1 MGISS
6 VRKQFIVVMVMVL
19 IATSVPATIG
29 AQSGERCFPETGFCI
44 SGRIREYWEA
54 NRGLEAFGLPVT
66 PQRRETIEGKSL
78 EVQWFQR
85 NRLEL
90 HPQNARP
97 FDVLLGRLGADRLA
111 QQSINPDIF
120 PKSSG
125 EQPRCR
131 FFPETEHH
139 VCGRM
144 LNKWREL
151 GLELDGQPNS
161 KSEAENLALFGL
173 PLSNEYTL
181 ALSDGVQRTV
191 QWFERARFEIH
202 VNEDNPSDTF
212 VLFGLLGNEIL
223 ETEKLLGGVTPPPP
237 PALNT
242 PQPRLAFETNSGL
255 NTRLFPPSAIN
266 QARFIHASNVFGSE
280 RTALTR
286 NHVQPDRRPTWSPD
300 GARIAFESARDSATT
315 DIYVMNADGS
325 NLRRLTSS
333 PANDGFPAW
342 SPDGRR
348 IAYASDSTG
357 DYEIYTIN
365 ADGSGSPT
373 RVTNNPSAQDTHPTW
388 SPDNSQIAYTA
399 NDGLNRGEWNIYSI
413 NANGGTPRLLTRTA
427 ADDQSPDW
435 SSTGQIAFKS
445 NRDGLW
451 QIFTMN
457 ADGSNQRNV
466 SNSSDNDEE
475 PAWSPDGRQIAYQTG
490 KFGPSEIFVMDASGA
505 NKRNVS
511 NSPASEEAPAWS
523 PPLRRDTAD
532 PCPYIPEP
540 VNARIS
546 PRRCV
551 RAGEELVIDIFG
563 FLANER
569 FEINRVGLLASG
581 GTAPTFRES
590 GTVNRYGEAQFRP
603 GSLAPGDYRFDFNYF
618 FGEGA
623 FFGSTVYIR
632 VEP

>member
-1 MGISS
+1 MGTRVIRSGL
-6 VRKQFIVVMVMVL
+6 MVL
-19 IATSVPATIG
+19 MAVALIVPSLPTIVS
-29 AQSGERCFPETGFCI
+29 AQAGERCFPETGFCI

-54 NRGLEAFGLPVT
+54 NNGLEVFGLPVT
-66 PQRRETIEGKSL
+66 PQRRETIEGRSL

-111 QQSINPDIF
+111 QQSINPDIY
-120 PKSSG
+120 PKSTG
-125 EQPRCR
+125 EQRGCR
-131 FFPETEHH
+131 FFPETGHN

-144 LNKWREL
+144 LRKWREL
-151 GLELDGQPNS
+151 GLELDGQPG

-173 PLSNEYTL
+173 PLSNEHTL
-181 ALSDGVQRTV
+181 TLSDGAQRTV
-191 QWFERARFEIH
+191 QWFERGRFEIH
-202 VNEDNPSDTF
+202 NSEDNPSDTF

-223 ETEKLLGGVTPPPP
+223 ETEKLLDGATPPPP
-237 PALNT
+237 MPVNT
-242 PQPRLAFETNSGL
+242 PQSRLAFETNSGL
-255 NTRLFPPSAIN
+255 NTRLFPATAIA
-266 QARFIHASNVFGSE
+266 QARFIHAANVFGSE

-300 GARIAFESARDSATT
+300 GTRIAFESARDVATT

-325 NLRRLTSS
+325 GMRRLTNTA
-333 PANDGFPAW
+333 ANAGFPAW

-373 RVTNNPSAQDTHPTW
+373 RVTNNAGAQDIYPTW
-388 SPDNSQIAYTA
+388 SPDGSQIAYTA
-399 NDGLNRGEWNIYSI
+399 NGGLNRGEWDVYVIS
-413 NANGGTPRLLTRTA
+413 ASGGTPRNLTRTA
-427 ADDQSPDW
+427 ADDQSPHW

-445 NRDGLW
+445 NRSGLW

-457 ADGSNQRNV
+457 ADGSNQRNM
-466 SNSSDNDEE
+466 SNSNDNDEE

-490 KFGPSEIFVMDASGA
+490 KFGPSEIFVMDANGA
-505 NKRNVS
+505 NKRNVT
-511 NSPASEEAPAWS
+511 NSPASEEAPTWS
-523 PPLRRDTAD
+523 PPLRRNTTD
-532 PCPYIPEP
+532 PCPFIPEP
-540 VNARIS
+540 VNARVS

-551 RAGEELVIDIFG
+551 RAGEEIVIDIFG

-569 FEINRVGLLASG
+569 FEINRLGLLANG
-581 GTAPTFRES
+581 NPAPSFREG
-590 GTVNRYGEAQFRP
+590 GTVNQYGEAQFRP
-603 GSLAPGDYRFDFNYF
+603 GSLAPGDYRFEFNYF
-618 FGEGA
+618 FGQGA

-632 VEP
+632 IEP